1 MCALDVL
8 SVAGLVN
15 YFGKVHLASDEAASD
30 PTSDGMQIKP
40 VLLQKGHTRLA
51 MYGVGNIK
59 DARMHYELRSNRV
72 RMYMPEEDDQGKWF
86 NMMLIHQNRYAETMA
101 RTFHAN
107 LIHLYRVKHGP
118 QNSVPEGMF
127 DDSLD
132 LVVWGHEHDCRI
144 EPEAVPRKN
153 YFITQPGSSVATS
166 LSQGESIQK

>member
-1 MCALDVL
+1 
-8 SVAGLVN
+8 
-15 YFGKVHLASDEAASD
+15 
-30 PTSDGMQIKP
+30 
-40 VLLQKGHTRLA
+40 
-51 MYGVGNIK
+51 
-59 DARMHYELRSNRV
+59 MHYELRSNRV

-86 NMMLIHQNRYAETMA
+86 NMMLIHQNRYVETIA
-101 RTFHAN
+101 RILHAN

-166 LSQGESIQK
+166 LSQGESIQKYVTGPMPDAVNLPDLLRSCFAEKLAFCLFKVTSSTSNPSYSRRSDLSRSGKS